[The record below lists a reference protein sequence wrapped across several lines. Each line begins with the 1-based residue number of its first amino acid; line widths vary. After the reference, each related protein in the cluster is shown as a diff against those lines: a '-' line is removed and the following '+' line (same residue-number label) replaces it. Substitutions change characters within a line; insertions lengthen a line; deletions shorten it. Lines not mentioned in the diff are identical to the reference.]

1 MEMRIK
7 ETLERIEWEHDVDIL
22 YACESGSRAWGFA
35 SSDSDYDVRFIY
47 AGRLNHY
54 LTVAKTRDV
63 IELPIVDD
71 LDING
76 WDVKKALSLLRVS
89 NPTLLEWLHS
99 PVVYRA
105 DSEFLSA
112 IRDLSMKAMRPRAL
126 CYHYFSMAKNNW
138 RNDIDKAYTT
148 AKKYLYTL
156 RALLCVK
163 WIVERN
169 TIPPVSFDELVRGT
183 VTSEALW
190 GAIDSLLTL
199 KAESKEKE
207 KMLRHRV
214 FDAFILTSFETFE
227 DKLPAESGRLD
238 VAEFDKLFV
247 QLVAN

>member
-47 AGRLNHY
+47 AGKLNRY

-71 LDING
+71 LDVNG
-76 WDVKKALSLLRVS
+76 WDVKKALALLRVS

-99 PVVYRA
+99 PVVYHA
-105 DSEFLSA
+105 DSKFLKE
-112 IRDLSMKAMRPRAL
+112 MKALADKAMGPRAL
-126 CYHYFSMAKNNW
+126 CYHYLSMAKNNW
-138 RNDIDKAYTT
+138 RNDINKEHTT

-156 RALLCVK
+156 RSLLCVK
-163 WIVERN
+163 WVVERN
-169 TIPPVSFDELVRGT
+169 KIPPVAFDELVKGT

-190 GAIDSLLTL
+190 VSIESLLAI

-207 KMLRHRV
+207 KMLRHPV
-214 FDAFILTSFETFE
+214 FDAFILTAFEMFE
-227 DKLPAESGRLD
+227 GRLPEDAEKLD
-238 VAEFDKLFV
+238 VAVFDELLLRV
-247 QLVAN
+247 VGG

>member
-1 MEMRIK
+1 MEMRIE

-112 IRDLSMKAMRPRAL
+112 IRDLSVKAMRPRAL
-126 CYHYFSMAKNNW
+126 CYHYLSMAKNNW
-138 RNDIDKAYTT
+138 RNDIDKAHTT

-190 GAIDSLLTL
+190 G
-199 KAESKEKE
+199 
-207 KMLRHRV
+207 R
-214 FDAFILTSFETFE
+214 
-227 DKLPAESGRLD
+227 
-238 VAEFDKLFV
+238 
-247 QLVAN
+247 